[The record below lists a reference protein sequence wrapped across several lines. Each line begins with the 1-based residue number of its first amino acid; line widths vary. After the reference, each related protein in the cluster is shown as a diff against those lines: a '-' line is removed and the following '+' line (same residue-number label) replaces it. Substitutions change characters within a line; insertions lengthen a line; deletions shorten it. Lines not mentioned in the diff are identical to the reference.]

1 MRPLMRERERERDDN
16 LGVGTR
22 EWETGWWEAR
32 YKPQCDKF
40 GGGEV
45 VTVMKGIERVKR
57 ERVSQIGGW
66 RHRRQLVR
74 SN

>member
-1 MRPLMRERERERDDN
+1 MRLLMREGERDDN

-32 YKPQCDKF
+32 YKPQCDKS

-45 VTVMKGIERVKR
+45 ATVMKGIERVKR
-57 ERVSQIGGW
+57 ERVSKIGG
-66 RHRRQLVR
+66 
-74 SN
+74 